1 MSTYIIFQ
9 NQVTDRETMAEYI
22 PKAMELIYASGGE
35 VIVFEEEST
44 ILEGP
49 EDFPRTIVL
58 RFNSRQEAESW
69 YNSPAYQEI
78 LALRLKA
85 TKGTARMVDEYIA
98 NDSE

>member
-9 NQVTDRETMAEYI
+9 NQVLDRENMAQYI
-22 PKAMELIYASGGE
+22 PEAMKLIYSSGGE
-35 VIVFEEEST
+35 VIVFEEESE

-49 EDFPRTIVL
+49 KDLPRTIVL

-69 YNSPAYQEI
+69 YSSPAYQEI

-85 TKGTARMVDEYIA
+85 TIGTARMVDEYVA
-98 NDSE
+98 NDGE